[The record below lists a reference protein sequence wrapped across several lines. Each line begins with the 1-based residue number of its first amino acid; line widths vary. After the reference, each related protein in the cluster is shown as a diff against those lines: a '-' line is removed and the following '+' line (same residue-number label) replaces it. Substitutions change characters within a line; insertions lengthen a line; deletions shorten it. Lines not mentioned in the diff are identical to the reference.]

1 MPLPWGIL
9 SIISRQAHSTGIARE
24 NENRD
29 DRGTTERSQ
38 HPRDTIFCFPTSFAR
53 SANTYNV
60 SVTQS

>member
-1 MPLPWGIL
+1 MPLLWGIL

-38 HPRDTIFCFPTSFAR
+38 HPRDTIFCFPTSFA
-53 SANTYNV
+53 
-60 SVTQS
+60 